1 MGGNALSQT
10 SVRLSKI
17 EYSTVLMRVLGVLY
31 DVLPEAVKCA
41 PVQSYGNKDSFGDMD
56 IIIETH
62 EGYDPHTLAMHLDAV
77 ECVRNGDVTSI
88 GIPYG
93 SGLFQID
100 LIKVKNFEFAYVYFS
115 RNDMGN
121 LMGKIAHKMGFKYG
135 HEGLKYVIRDPED
148 DTYVLSE
155 VVVTDDPEKA
165 MTFIGY
171 DYHKYQERPFME
183 LEDIFEFVADN
194 QFFNKDIYLF
204 DNLNNTS
211 RVRDRKRKTYCAF
224 LEWCRTRDF
233 PNHYDW
239 GGDDKSMKEL
249 IKENHFIAALIHFP
263 EFRAHYDSEMGRLK
277 IRKESKTKFNGA
289 IVSELTGLEG
299 KALGQWIAA
308 FKKSWIYED
317 HFHHWVVTVPQEEI
331 NKAILFNVERQR
343 DA

>member
-1 MGGNALSQT
+1 MGGNALSRP
-10 SVRLSKI
+10 SVRLSKK
-17 EYSTVLMRVLGVLY
+17 EYNDVLIKVLDVLY
-31 DVLPEAVKCA
+31 DALPDGVQCA
-41 PVQSYGNKDSFGDMD
+41 PTQSYVSKDSFGDMD
-56 IIIETH
+56 ILIETH
-62 EGYDPHTLAMHLDAV
+62 EGYDPQNLTKLLEAV
-77 ECVRNGDVTSI
+77 EVVCNGDVTSL

-93 SGLFQID
+93 LGLFQIN

-115 RNDMGN
+115 GNDMGN

-148 DTYVLSE
+148 DTHVLSE
-155 VVVTDDPEKA
+155 VVITDDPEKA

-171 DYHKYQERPFME
+171 DYRKYQETVFVE

-194 QFFNKDIYLF
+194 FFFNKDIYLF
-204 DNLNNTS
+204 DNLNHTS

-224 LEWCRTRDF
+224 LEWCREREF
-233 PNHYDW
+233 SNHYPW
-239 GGDDKSMKEL
+239 GDDAESKKSTKNDFLASARFEFD
-249 IKENHFIAALIHFP
+249 EFNAAYQ
-263 EFRAHYDSEMGRLK
+263 REMGRLK

-289 IVSELTGLEG
+289 IVSEFTGLES
-299 KALGQWIAA
+299 KELGQWIAA

-331 NKAILFNVERQR
+331 NKAIQFNVERQR